1 MSRARLPFACNDT
14 EEDRRQHAVPT
25 AASLF
30 ALSDDEHADNITTQ
44 SSVPA
49 GWMDRPRD
57 AAHSSASLSL
67 LRDTASLMSSFE
79 ERSSASQEHT
89 TSRQSRKRKKQVSPT
104 RKQPPTSPHPAHR
117 HAYSPHS
124 TSMSPFASLPPLSPY
139 SSSPFSVSPPLY
151 YPPLP
156 PVPPLFGSPSL
167 LDLYS
172 SHMLPTPTPPPAHSH
187 HSRGGRSSL
196 ADASDSR
203 HLASLHKWLNDTTAA
218 HLSHLASTG
227 YNTAEDIKPTLPV
240 SSSSLFSPPMLT
252 SPPTSFGFDR
262 FPLPLVEPPNY
273 FSRDRSSPRSRF
285 YDFDRTD

>member
-1 MSRARLPFACNDT
+1 MEKADYSSTAASASADVIDLTETDDEATIDTRCVISPLFRSPLPDETDVSRERLPFACNDS
-14 EEDRRQHAVPT
+14 EEDQRQHAVPT

-30 ALSDDEHADNITTQ
+30 ALSDDEHADNVTTQ

-67 LRDTASLMSSFE
+67 LRDSASLMSSFE

-156 PVPPLFGSPSL
+156 PVPPLFGS
-167 LDLYS
+167 
-172 SHMLPTPTPPPAHSH
+172 
-187 HSRGGRSSL
+187 
-196 ADASDSR
+196 
-203 HLASLHKWLNDTTAA
+203 
-218 HLSHLASTG
+218 
-227 YNTAEDIKPTLPV
+227 
-240 SSSSLFSPPMLT
+240 
-252 SPPTSFGFDR
+252 DR
-262 FPLPLVEPPNY
+262 KSVV
-273 FSRDRSSPRSRF
+273 
-285 YDFDRTD
+285 